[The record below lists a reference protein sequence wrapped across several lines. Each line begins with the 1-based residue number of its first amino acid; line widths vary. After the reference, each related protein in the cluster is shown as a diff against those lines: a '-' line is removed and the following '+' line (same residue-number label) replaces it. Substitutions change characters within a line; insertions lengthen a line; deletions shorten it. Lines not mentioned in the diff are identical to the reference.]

1 MSRFFSL
8 VRKSSGVC
16 MLLTPNV
23 FVFVLVPKVS
33 LCFCN
38 GLMHLDD
45 DDDDDDG
52 A

>member
-16 MLLTPNV
+16 ISLTPNV
-23 FVFVLVPKVS
+23 FVFFLLPKVS

-38 GLMHLDD
+38 GLMHHDD